1 MLTRMVVLLVTLA
14 LLFSGCSGSK
24 PGPEITS
31 VKYVE
36 TINVGGV
43 LYKYEGQDNI
53 QIILDFTFDDN
64 LASGLDQTSDDYRK
78 ELYAILVEGAHFYY
92 DDQELERT
100 YGYWPQEAG
109 SNEAKE
115 MTLFYVVP
123 SNHSVQSL
131 RFVYDGS
138 VLGEGAS
145 GIDTMITPDE

>member
-1 MLTRMVVLLVTLA
+1 MIRKTVLLVTIA

-24 PGPEITS
+24 PKAKITS

-36 TINVGGV
+36 TINIGGV
-43 LYKYEGQDNI
+43 YYNYEGKNNI

-78 ELYAILVEGAHFYY
+78 ELYSILVEGAHFYY
-92 DDQELERT
+92 DDQEVECT

-115 MTLFYVVP
+115 MSLFYVVP

-145 GIDTMITPDE
+145 GIDTMIKPDE

>member
-1 MLTRMVVLLVTLA
+1 MKRMVVLALILA
-14 LLFSGCSGSK
+14 MLFSGCGSSK
-24 PGPEITS
+24 PKPEITS

-36 TINVGGV
+36 RINAGGV
-43 LYKYEGQDNI
+43 FYKYEGKDNI

-78 ELYAILVEGAHFYY
+78 ELYSILVKGAHFYY
-92 DDQELERT
+92 DDQEVKRT

-123 SNHSVQSL
+123 SNHSAESL

-138 VLGEGAS
+138 VLGEGAAS
-145 GIDTMITPDE
+145 IDTIIKPDK